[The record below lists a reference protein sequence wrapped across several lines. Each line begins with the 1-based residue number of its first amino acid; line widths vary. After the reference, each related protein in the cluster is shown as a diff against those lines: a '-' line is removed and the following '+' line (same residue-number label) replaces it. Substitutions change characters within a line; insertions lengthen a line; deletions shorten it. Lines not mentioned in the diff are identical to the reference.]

1 MLLAPLL
8 LPPVVARRTGTAVF
22 MALFFAGGPRGR
34 TWRERL
40 AWATVFS
47 ALVVLYFLID
57 WLHTRHTG

>member
-8 LPPVVARRTGTAVF
+8 LPPTAARRTGTAVC

-40 AWATVFS
+40 AWATVFA
-47 ALVVLYFLID
+47 ALVALYVLID
-57 WLHTRHTG
+57 WLHTRCAG